1 MTRTSRPLIA
11 AGIAAAV
18 VLSGCGSQIAGAPA
32 GGPAVATGQSAGVS
46 TLPPNMLTPKADP
59 TVADPSPA
67 PTGEHPADPTSTAR
81 THSDPV
87 PSPTG
92 TTTDRQDPNSD
103 PAVEEFIAM
112 IARGMRGVSSYRGK
126 ISMDMGSAGSMA
138 GTMQGTVSNGQA
150 VNSEANIEVEAGSQ
164 SVEVKVVMIGTKVYL
179 GGSTLLQAVP
189 EAKGKTWILAATDSS
204 NPTVRQ
210 LATSMGSV
218 STNNISSMIRFASA
232 AKSVEKG
239 GTKEIDG
246 VPTTQYRVVLDPKK
260 LTDTGTGGMTADST
274 EATFFV
280 DGDSLMRRA
289 VVEVGAM
296 GTTVELT
303 MDMTD
308 YNTDVQIEAPDA
320 NTVYTG

>member
-1 MTRTSRPLIA
+1 
-11 AGIAAAV
+11 
-18 VLSGCGSQIAGAPA
+18 
-32 GGPAVATGQSAGVS
+32 
-46 TLPPNMLTPKADP
+46 
-59 TVADPSPA
+59 
-67 PTGEHPADPTSTAR
+67 
-81 THSDPV
+81 
-87 PSPTG
+87 
-92 TTTDRQDPNSD
+92 
-103 PAVEEFIAM
+103 M
-112 IARGMRGVSSYRGK
+112 IARGMGGVSSYRGT

-150 VNSEANIEVEAGSQ
+150 VNSEANIVLEAGAQ
-164 SVEVKVVMIGTKVYL
+164 SIEVKVLMIGTKVYI

-189 EAKGKTWILAATDSS
+189 EAKGKAWIYADPNSS
-204 NPTVRQ
+204 NATIKQ
-210 LATSMGSV
+210 LSTSMGSV

-239 GTKEIDG
+239 GAKEIDG
-246 VPTTQYRVVLDPKK
+246 VQTTQYRVVLDPKK

-308 YNTDVQIEAPDA
+308 YNTDVQIEAPAA

>member
-1 MTRTSRPLIA
+1 
-11 AGIAAAV
+11 
-18 VLSGCGSQIAGAPA
+18 
-32 GGPAVATGQSAGVS
+32 
-46 TLPPNMLTPKADP
+46 
-59 TVADPSPA
+59 
-67 PTGEHPADPTSTAR
+67 
-81 THSDPV
+81 
-87 PSPTG
+87 
-92 TTTDRQDPNSD
+92 
-103 PAVEEFIAM
+103 M
-112 IARGMRGVSSYRGK
+112 IARGMSTVSSYRGT

-164 SVEVKVVMIGTKVYL
+164 SIEVKLLMIGTKVYI

-189 EAKGKTWILAATDSS
+189 EAKGKAWIYADPNSS
-204 NPTVRQ
+204 NATIKQ
-210 LATSMGSV
+210 LSTSMGSV

-239 GTKEIDG
+239 GAKEIDG
-246 VPTTQYRVVLDPKK
+246 VQTTQYRVVLDPKK
-260 LTDTGTGGMTADST
+260 LTDTPAGGMTADST

-308 YNTDVQIEAPDA
+308 YNTDVQIEAPAA

>member
-1 MTRTSRPLIA
+1 
-11 AGIAAAV
+11 
-18 VLSGCGSQIAGAPA
+18 
-32 GGPAVATGQSAGVS
+32 
-46 TLPPNMLTPKADP
+46 
-59 TVADPSPA
+59 
-67 PTGEHPADPTSTAR
+67 
-81 THSDPV
+81 
-87 PSPTG
+87 
-92 TTTDRQDPNSD
+92 
-103 PAVEEFIAM
+103 M
-112 IARGMRGVSSYRGK
+112 IARGMGGVSSYRGT

-150 VNSEANIEVEAGSQ
+150 VNSEANIKVEAGSQ
-164 SVEVKVVMIGTKVYL
+164 SIEVKVLMIGTKVYI

-189 EAKGKTWILAATDSS
+189 EAKGKAWIYADPNSS
-204 NPTVRQ
+204 NATIKQ
-210 LATSMGSV
+210 LSTSMGSV

-239 GTKEIDG
+239 GSKEIHG
-246 VPTTQYRVVLDPKK
+246 VQTTQYRVVLDPKK
-260 LTDTGTGGMTADST
+260 ITDTGTGGMTADST

-308 YNTDVQIEAPDA
+308 YNTDVQIEAPA
-320 NTVYTG
+320 ASTVYTG